1 VLTRLHVRYTKETF
15 PEDLVLQETRDR
27 GNFQTRY
34 VLRHPWRGSIFQC
47 LGALDAYWRYRGT
60 VAEREARAAQMLASL
75 TGWDIAD
82 IRRRQGR

>member
-1 VLTRLHVRYTKETF
+1 
-15 PEDLVLQETRDR
+15 VLQETRDR

-47 LGALDAYWRYRGT
+47 VGALDAYWRYRGT

-82 IRRRQGR
+82 IRRRQGL